1 MYSFIF
7 NFIHIF
13 DKIMRE
19 REKTQYLILHFNV
32 QREKKFKMDLP
43 RFQVF
48 SRPDKLK
55 LHMLRHTSHREFMCE
70 TCGRQFKRKDKLKEH
85 TKRMHS
91 AEREAW
97 QLSRPQKPPS
107 LKRFTPKVGC

>member
-32 QREKKFKMDLP
+32 QREKKIKNGFASFPGFLT
-43 RFQVF
+43 
-48 SRPDKLK
+48 SRQ
-55 LHMLRHTSHREFMCE
+55 TEASHVAS
-70 TCGRQFKRKDKLKEH
+70 H
-85 TKRMHS
+85 VS
-91 AEREAW
+91 
-97 QLSRPQKPPS
+97 S
-107 LKRFTPKVGC
+107 